1 MISTIL
7 LIIAN
12 LTTYAIGIWCIYLI
26 LDKKYLKR
34 IDGLERKMTVLILAN
49 VNQAAI
55 SIKANNKTVV
65 YDYTRRSTVANGDY
79 IIGDK
84 SLFDGD
90 K

>member
-7 LIIAN
+7 LTIAN
-12 LTTYAIGIWCIYLI
+12 LTTYAIVIWCIYLI

-34 IDGLERKMTVLILAN
+34 IELIEQKMTVLTLAN
-49 VNQAAI
+49 VDQAAI
-55 SIKANNKTVV
+55 SIKVNNKTVS
-65 YDYTRRSTVANGDY
+65 YHYTRRSTMANGDY

-84 SLFDGD
+84 SLFDEV

>member
-12 LTTYAIGIWCIYLI
+12 LTTYAVGIWCIYLI

-34 IDGLERKMTVLILAN
+34 IGELELKMKVLTLVN
-49 VNQAAI
+49 VDQAAI
-55 SIKANNKTVV
+55 SIKANNKTVI

-84 SLFDGD
+84 SLFDEV

>member
-7 LIIAN
+7 LTIAN

-34 IDGLERKMTVLILAN
+34 IDELERKMTVLTLAN

-55 SIKANNKTVV
+55 SIKANNKTVI
-65 YDYTRRSTVANGDY
+65 YDYTRRITVATGDY

>member
-7 LIIAN
+7 LMIAN
-12 LTTYAIGIWCIYLI
+12 LTAYAIVIWCIYWI

-34 IDGLERKMTVLILAN
+34 IELIEQKMTVLTLAN
-49 VNQAAI
+49 VDQAAI
-55 SIKANNKTVV
+55 SIKVNNKTVS
-65 YDYTRRSTVANGDY
+65 YHYTRRSTVANGDY

-84 SLFDGD
+84 SLFDGV

>member
-12 LTTYAIGIWCIYLI
+12 LTTYAVGIWCIYLI

-34 IDGLERKMTVLILAN
+34 IELIEQKMIVLILAN

-55 SIKANNKTVV
+55 SIKANNKTVI
-65 YDYTRRSTVANGDY
+65 YDYTRRITVANGDY

-84 SLFDGD
+84 SLFDEV

>member
-7 LIIAN
+7 SFAVNLIFYLIA
-12 LTTYAIGIWCIYLI
+12 TWFIYLI
-26 LDKKYLKR
+26 LDRKYLKR
-34 IDGLERKMTVLILAN
+34 IELIEQKMTVLILAN
-49 VNQAAI
+49 VDQAAI

-84 SLFDGD
+84 SLFDGE
-90 K
+90 

>member
-7 LIIAN
+7 LIIAD
-12 LTTYAIGIWCIYLI
+12 LTTYAVGIWCIYWI

-34 IDGLERKMTVLILAN
+34 VELIEQKMIVLILAN

-55 SIKANNKTVV
+55 SIKANNKTVI
-65 YDYTRRSTVANGDY
+65 YDYTQRSNVANGDY

-84 SLFDGD
+84 SLFDN

>member
-7 LIIAN
+7 LTIAN

-34 IDGLERKMTVLILAN
+34 IELIEQEMKVLILAN

-55 SIKANNKTVV
+55 SIKANNKTVI
-65 YDYTRRSTVANGDY
+65 YDYTRRSTVAIGDY

-84 SLFDGD
+84 SLFDGV